1 MSFWMLP
8 VEVTVQPAASNR
20 CLAVPARPLVDV
32 LLRTTSG
39 MGWAAAD
46 VEPLLCGEV
55 GACVDGWAVWVRVE
69 VAVAVTVEV
78 PRATALACRP
88 FGWRSATRA
97 TTATTMP
104 STESRMPPM
113 RSACRRCGVAG
124 GRLDILSGRITRR
137 A

>member
-20 CLAVPARPLVDV
+20 CLAVLARPLVEV

-39 MGWAAAD
+39 IGWAAAE
-46 VEPLLCGEV
+46 VVPVSCGEV

-69 VAVAVTVEV
+69 VAVTVEV

-88 FGWRSATRA
+88 
-97 TTATTMP
+97 
-104 STESRMPPM
+104 
-113 RSACRRCGVAG
+113 CGMAG